1 MKRSASIVFVSAL
14 AACCIAAS
22 AAAETSFRRGTERV
36 ASLDPLRAGS
46 VCDADAVML
55 VYDAPLCIDYLS
67 RPYKLVPGACEMPK
81 ISADGLSYEFRVR
94 DGVRFV
100 DDPAFPGGKGRPVTA
115 VDFVYSLDRLA
126 DKSNASVGM
135 WLMNGVERREVVDE
149 RTFRIVLKK
158 PSHLFSWLM
167 SMPFASAVA
176 REAVEKYGDRFGSH
190 AVGSGPY
197 KLESWRRNHAMRFRR
212 RPEWHGWKDLP
223 DAPRFDV
230 VEHFVID
237 DVSTKWL
244 MFLAGQI
251 DYLGG
256 GSRDNWDAV
265 VDAEGNLR
273 PELAEKG
280 FKLFASPVLQ
290 VNYVGVN
297 MKDPLLGNNKKLRQA
312 LNCAFDFPA
321 WRKFSMN
328 RIIECN
334 GPLPPGADGR
344 LETPFA
350 YAFNLEKAK
359 KLLAEAGYP
368 GGVDPKTGRRLR
380 IEISIGRAT
389 QDARETVELM
399 QSFYDKVGL
408 QLEAKFMTWD
418 AYLRAVSEGR
428 TMLFMMGWVGDYPD
442 AENFMQLFI
451 TKNFAPGANHCKYS
465 NPVVDNAY
473 EMAMS
478 AKTVEERHKWW
489 AVAQEA
495 VREDCPWIFLHYP
508 KSYSIV
514 SARVEGYKPSDF
526 PYGMER
532 YLSPSGGNSK

>member
-1 MKRSASIVFVSAL
+1 MRIGILLAVIAL
-14 AACCIAAS
+14 GAVQS
-22 AAAETSFRRGTERV
+22 EAAAFRRATDRV
-36 ASLDPLRAGS
+36 ASMDPLRAGS
-46 VCDADAVML
+46 VCDVNAVLL
-55 VYDAPLCIDYLS
+55 VYEAPLNIDYLA
-67 RPYKLVPGACEMPK
+67 RPYTLVPGACEMPK
-81 ISADGLSYEFRVR
+81 ISEDGLSYEFRVR
-94 DGVRFV
+94 DGTCFA
-100 DDPAFPGGKGRPVTA
+100 DDPAFPGGKGRPVVA
-115 VDFVYSLDRLA
+115 ADFVYSMNRLA
-126 DKSNASVGM
+126 DKANASVGM
-135 WLMNGVERREVVDE
+135 WVMNGVEKCEEVDE
-149 RTFRIVLKK
+149 RTFRVILKK

-167 SMPFASAVA
+167 AMPFVAAVP
-176 REAVEKYGDRFGSH
+176 REAVEKYGSRFGTR

-197 KLESWRRNHAMRFRR
+197 RLESWRRNHAMKFVR
-212 RPEWHGWKDLP
+212 RPEWPGWKDLP
-223 DAPRFDV
+223 DVPRFDV
-230 VEHFVID
+230 VEHFVVD
-237 DVSTKWL
+237 DVSTRWL
-244 MFLAGQI
+244 MFLAGEL
-251 DYLGG
+251 DYLEGV
-256 GSRDNWDAV
+256 SRDNWDAV

-280 FKLFASPVLQ
+280 FRLFASPVLQ
-290 VNYVGVN
+290 VSYVGFN
-297 MKDPLLGNNKKLRQA
+297 MHDPLVGKNKKLRQA

-328 RIIECN
+328 RIMECN

-350 YAFNLEKAK
+350 YSFNLEKAK

-368 GGVDPKTGRRLR
+368 DGVDPKTGRRLR
-380 IEISIGRAT
+380 LEISIGRAT

-428 TMLFMMGWVGDYPD
+428 TMMFMLGWVGDYPD

-451 TKNFAPGANHCKYS
+451 TKNTGSNHSKYS

-478 AKTVEERHKWW
+478 AKTVDERHKWW
-489 AVAQEA
+489 AVAQEE

-508 KSYSIV
+508 KSYSII
-514 SARVEGYKPSDF
+514 SSRVKGYKPTDF

-532 YLSPSGGNSK
+532 YLSPTAR